1 MSIPMPQPQILP
13 LEFEA
18 TGVHNHPVY
27 ERLFNPE
34 FRFARFNPLEPQPIG
49 LLDKTLRAAITAR
62 KEPLPNQPLTYIL
75 TECTAEEATEWV
87 RQQTTSNST
96 FLHTIEN
103 AAAVT
108 AWLFAERSQQNRQ
121 WQHGVFMEVAGSGVL
136 ITGASGIGKSEL
148 ALELLSR
155 GHRLIADDAPYFI
168 RGHQGI
174 EGHCP
179 DNIKDL
185 LEVRGLG
192 IINVRSLFGDNALKP
207 HKNLR
212 LLIELYA
219 ADHKNIHADDRLRG
233 ERGQIMICQEMIP
246 LFRLPVAPGR
256 NIAVFVETVVRQH
269 NLERTGNDS
278 TSPGRI
284 PIA

>member
-1 MSIPMPQPQILP
+1 MTMPHPQILP
-13 LEFEA
+13 LEFED
-18 TGVHNHPVY
+18 TGAHKHPVY
-27 ERLFNPE
+27 QRLFNPDL
-34 FRFARFNPLEPQPIG
+34 RFDRFNPLEPQPIG
-49 LLDKTLRAAITAR
+49 LLDKHLRTAITAR
-62 KEPLPNQPLTYIL
+62 QEPLPDQPLTFIL
-75 TECTAEEATEWV
+75 TDCTAEEATKWV
-87 RQQTTSNST
+87 RQQHPSSNST
-96 FLHTIEN
+96 FLYTTQDD
-103 AAAVT
+103 AAVT
-108 AWLFAERSQQNRQ
+108 SRLFAERRQQNRQ

-136 ITGASGIGKSEL
+136 ITGDSGIGKSEL

-155 GHRLIADDAPYFI
+155 GHRLIADDAPYFV

-219 ADHKNIHADDRLRG
+219 ADHKKIHADDRLRG
-233 ERGQIMICQEMIP
+233 ERGQILICQEMIP

-278 TSPGRI
+278 VKPGRI
-284 PIA
+284 PIM